1 MTTTA
6 DYLTP
11 ILRRIINNHP
21 EARQRDFARACGR
34 HESWVSQLKAG
45 KAHLYAFEL
54 DIFCDHYGTNE
65 PLDAVADRLNLEL
78 QERRRL
84 SATPGSYERHSAFA
98 AAKGVETFVFHQD
111 AKADGVITDD
121 EADLLETKH
130 QIAIDAHRIAKSR
143 VPRVHT
149 RKAVR

>member
-1 MTTTA
+1 MTSAA

-21 EARQRDFARACGR
+21 EAKQRDFARACGR

-78 QERRRL
+78 HERRR
-84 SATPGSYERHSAFA
+84 AGSTAGTYERHAANA
-98 AAKGVETFVFHQD
+98 AARGVEPFVTFED
-111 AKADGVITDD
+111 ARADGEITDD
-121 EADLLETKH
+121 EADEIETKH
-130 QIAIDAHRIAKSR
+130 QVAIDAHRIAKAR
-143 VPRVHT
+143 VPRK
-149 RKAVR
+149 RGAR